1 MNTGIF
7 GTMDFTIDFTIVDD
21 EDAKDRYS
29 SKRILAP

>member
-7 GTMDFTIDFTIVDD
+7 GTMDFTIVDD
-21 EDAKDRYS
+21 EYAKDRYS